1 MAKGTN
7 RHVTKRPSGNWAN
20 KIEGADR
27 ASSLHN
33 TQADAINSARDGLK
47 KSGGGELIIHGTDGK
62 IRAKDTVPH
71 GNDPNPPP
79 G

>member
-1 MAKGTN
+1 MAKGNN
-7 RHVTKRPSGNWAN
+7 RHVTKSPSGSWAN
-20 KIEGADR
+20 KIEGADK
-27 ASSLHN
+27 ASNLHN

-62 IRAKDTVPH
+62 IRQKNTIPTAKDPY
-71 GNDPNPPP
+71 PPE